1 MLVPV
6 LPDDVFSRFSSTKD
20 LRCFFDLA
28 VLHRFLVF
36 LLFVSLISPFLPRIK
51 LCWSTYHLKSFGKE
65 IDKKLLDKR
74 MQNHSWRKLSY
85 RRNLDWIP
93 RSNSHMADMV
103 VPPSTTD
110 FLQRVLPDAMVHRL
124 LYEANILTGRRVFGA
139 QKKQTPESRKKV
151 TSDNYYGTVIVKMN
165 DSLAKENQ
173 TKSAN
178 AKSAISLHITEPVV
192 SKPDAEEID
201 ENSDTD
207 SGGEMVDGILT
218 SGTKSTYEIPSQEE
232 LSRHALADDDVE
244 DEFRR

>member
-1 MLVPV
+1 M
-6 LPDDVFSRFSSTKD
+6 
-20 LRCFFDLA
+20 
-28 VLHRFLVF
+28 
-36 LLFVSLISPFLPRIK
+36 
-51 LCWSTYHLKSFGKE
+51 E
-65 IDKKLLDKR
+65 
-74 MQNHSWRKLSY
+74 
-85 RRNLDWIP
+85 
-93 RSNSHMADMV
+93 DMV

-139 QKKQTPESRKKV
+139 QKKQTPESKKKV
-151 TSDNYYGTVIVKMN
+151 TSNNYYGTVIVKMN
-165 DSLAKENQ
+165 DSSAKEKQ

-178 AKSAISLHITEPVV
+178 AKSAISLHVTEPVV

-201 ENSDTD
+201 ENSDTH

-232 LSRHALADDDVE
+232 LSRRALADDDVE